1 MKKKDIRFAISINS
15 NLSKIE
21 LMEKIKNII
30 PGLIEITSSA
40 LREEKN
46 MVVIE
51 ENDLYNPMKAEGVD
65 GWMYYKFI
73 LSIFPLKGVETTLEY
88 QRELSF
94 LKENKRCGPVR

>member
-15 NLSKIE
+15 NSSKIE

-73 LSIFPLKGVETTLEY
+73 LSIFPLKVSDSSEPY
-88 QRELSF
+88 
-94 LKENKRCGPVR
+94 

>member
-51 ENDLYNPMKAEGVD
+51 
-65 GWMYYKFI
+65 
-73 LSIFPLKGVETTLEY
+73 
-88 QRELSF
+88 
-94 LKENKRCGPVR
+94 